1 MRLQKWKFVVFSL
14 SGVSFGAAHSLGGAE
29 ESGSSGEMMAETK
42 INKSMETATFT
53 FPQLVPEIWD
63 NFSLADFS
71 IFVFP
76 EDAGQS

>member
-1 MRLQKWKFVVFSL
+1 MLLVPLEELESQDLQ
-14 SGVSFGAAHSLGGAE
+14 
-29 ESGSSGEMMAETK
+29 GEMMAETK